1 MLIPLSWLK
10 EYVDLNLPTNQLAE
24 RLTLAGLE
32 VEAIENSADWWDPQ
46 LIIVGQIAAV
56 KAHPNAD
63 RLVLVDIDYGATQTE
78 QVVTGAPNL
87 FQYKEQQH
95 LPILKVAFARA
106 GAILIDAYSDEQ
118 PRPKKKLKPSKIR
131 GIPSNGMVCSE
142 RELGLSEEHAGILIL
157 PEDAPIGIPLRD
169 YLGDEV
175 LVLSLTVDMARCL
188 SIIGVAREVAAL
200 TTATLHLPSDD
211 LPSHIGNLGTPL
223 AGVLHTN
230 TQNVGTQN
238 TGALYTGVLN
248 VDAQNADAQNMGI
261 LNAGA
266 QQTDVPG
273 QAQDYV
279 TIEIEDPDLCN
290 RYTAMLV
297 RDVQIGE
304 SPKWMQD
311 RLLKAGMRP
320 ISNVVDI
327 TNYVMLEWG
336 QPLHAFDYDLLV
348 ERAAKTGVSK
358 PTIIVRRAKPGEK
371 MTTLDGVDREFDDSM
386 LLITDMLGP
395 IAIGGVMGGAETE
408 VHEGT
413 RNVLLEAATF
423 DGINNRRTSQKLKLH
438 SEASQRFT
446 RGVPAT
452 LNSIGNR
459 RAADLMHDYASG
471 RIVPGMLDTYP
482 VPQSERVVYTTRS
495 DMHRIL
501 GMDVT
506 LSEIASGLQRLD
518 FVTEEVSTLPA
529 LPKELGNATF
539 GLRVK
544 SGEPLLRCIAPWHRL
559 DIQIPAD
566 LTEEVARIIGYEHID
581 ITLMDDELPPQRRN
595 HKLETEENIRDILVG
610 CGLQETISYSLTTV
624 ENHDRVMRVPLG
636 SGDEHVPFIKL
647 LNPLS
652 TRRNVM
658 RRDML
663 VSALENLAYNYR
675 YTQRYPI
682 FEIGR
687 VYLPEHGDGVRPQE
701 DTRLSIL
708 LTGPRRP
715 SSLYPDSAGAENF
728 DFFDLKG
735 IIETML
741 QRLGFTDSDIEYVP
755 EHNPA
760 YTSTCA
766 WIKLQG
772 GSLGIMGEVDPQV
785 LHNFDLPAEVRV
797 YTAQMHI
804 NPLIKPGWQLQ
815 PMTPISNYQPVVED
829 LAFVVAEEVPA
840 AQVLDAIRKGG
851 GSLLTKV
858 ELFDIYRGPQIPPGH
873 KSLAYNLTYES
884 TEKPL
889 IEKQIVDI
897 RNRIIRRVAESTN
910 AKLRE

>member
-10 EYVDLNLPTNQLAE
+10 EYVDLNLPTKQLAE

-32 VEAIENSADWWDPQ
+32 VEGIENSADWWDPE
-46 LIIVGQIAAV
+46 LVIVGQIAAV

-63 RLVLVDIDYGATQTE
+63 RLVLVDIDYGTSQTE

-87 FQYKEQQH
+87 FQYKDQQH
-95 LPILKVAFARA
+95 LPVLKVAFARA
-106 GAILIDAYSDEQ
+106 GSVLIDAYSDEQ

-142 RELGLSEEHAGILIL
+142 RELGLSEEHEGILIL
-157 PEDAPIGIPLRD
+157 PEDAPIGMPLRD

-175 LVLSLTVDMARCL
+175 LVLGLTVDMARCL
-188 SIIGVAREVAAL
+188 SMIGVAREVSAL
-200 TTATLHLPSDD
+200 TNATLHLPPDD
-211 LPSHIGNLGTPL
+211 LPSSNGNVGTPL
-223 AGVLHTN
+223 AGVLDA
-230 TQNVGTQN
+230 GTLAL
-238 TGALYTGVLN
+238 GAL
-248 VDAQNADAQNMGI
+248 
-261 LNAGA
+261 
-266 QQTDVPG
+266 G

-279 TIEIEDPDLCN
+279 AVEIEDPDLCN
-290 RYTAMLV
+290 RYTGMLI

-348 ERAAKTGVSK
+348 ERAERAGISK

-371 MTTLDGVDREFDDSM
+371 MTTLDGVEREFDDSM

-395 IAIGGVMGGAETE
+395 VAIGGVMGGAETE

-438 SEASQRFT
+438 SEASHRFT

-452 LNSIGNR
+452 LNPIAIHRDAN
-459 RAADLMHDYASG
+459 LMHDYASG
-471 RIVPGMLDTYP
+471 RVVAGMVDNYP
-482 VPQSERVVYTTRS
+482 MPQAERVVYTSES

-506 LSEIASGLQRLD
+506 LPEIAAGLHRLD
-518 FVTEEVSTLPA
+518 FVTEQVAALPA
-529 LPKELGNATF
+529 PPEELGSAAF
-539 GLRVK
+539 GLRIK

-559 DIQIPAD
+559 DIQVPAD
-566 LTEEVARIIGYEHID
+566 LTEELARIIGYEHID
-581 ITLMDDELPPQRRN
+581 TTLMDDVLPPQRRN
-595 HKLETEENIRDILVG
+595 HKLETEEMIRDILVG

-624 ENHDRVMRVPLG
+624 ENHDKFNRGKSAAELG
-636 SGDEHVPFIKL
+636 IPFVTL
-647 LNPLS
+647 VNPLS
-652 TRRNVM
+652 VKRNVM
-658 RRDML
+658 RRSMQ
-663 VSALENLAYNYR
+663 VSALENLAYNHR
-675 YTQRYPI
+675 YTQRYAV

-687 VYLPEHGDGVRPQE
+687 VYWPENGDGVRPQE
-701 DTRLSIL
+701 DSRLCIL

-715 SSLYPDSAGAENF
+715 SSLFPDPSGAENF

-735 IIETML
+735 IIDTML
-741 QRLGFTDSDIEYVP
+741 QRLGYAESDTEYIAVRD
-755 EHNPA
+755 NPT
-760 YTSTCA
+760 YTGTCA
-766 WIKLQG
+766 SLNLQG
-772 GSLGIMGEVDPQV
+772 ASLGIMGEIDPQV
-785 LHNFDLPAEVRV
+785 LLDFEIPTVSRV
-797 YTAQMHI
+797 YATEIHLK
-804 NPLIKPGWQLQ
+804 PLIKPGWQLQ
-815 PMTPISNYQPVVED
+815 PVTPISNYPPVVED

-889 IEKQIVDI
+889 TEKQIVDI
-897 RNRIIRRVAESTN
+897 RNRIIRRVTESTN
-910 AKLRE
+910 GKLRE

>member
-10 EYVDLNLPTNQLAE
+10 EYVDLNLPTKQLAE

-32 VEAIENSADWWDPQ
+32 VEAIENSADWWDPE
-46 LIIVGQIAAV
+46 LIIVGQLTAV

-63 RLVLVDIDYGATQTE
+63 RLVLVDVDYGADQTE

-87 FQYKEQQH
+87 FQYKDQQQ
-95 LPILKVAFARA
+95 LPVLKVAFART

-142 RELGLSEEHAGILIL
+142 RELGLSEEHEGILIL
-157 PEDAPIGIPLRD
+157 PEDAPVGMPLRD

-188 SIIGVAREVAAL
+188 SMIGVAREVAAL
-200 TTATLHLPSDD
+200 TNAQLHLPPDE
-211 LPSHIGNLGTPL
+211 PSSSNGNVGAPL
-223 AGVLHTN
+223 AG
-230 TQNVGTQN
+230 
-238 TGALYTGVLN
+238 ALGH
-248 VDAQNADAQNMGI
+248 
-261 LNAGA
+261 
-266 QQTDVPG
+266 
-273 QAQDYV
+273 AQDYV
-279 TIEIEDPDLCN
+279 AVEIEDPDLCN
-290 RYTAMLV
+290 RYTGMMIK
-297 RDVQIGE
+297 DVHIGE

-348 ERAAKTGVSK
+348 ERAEKAGSPK

-371 MTTLDGVDREFDDSM
+371 MTTLDGVERELDDSM
-386 LLITDMLGP
+386 LLITDRLGP
-395 IAIGGVMGGAETE
+395 IAIGGVMGGADTE

-423 DGINNRRTSQKLKLH
+423 DGINNRRTTQKLKLH

-452 LNSIGNR
+452 LNAIAAR
-459 RAADLMHDYASG
+459 RAAFLMRDFAGG
-471 RIVPGMLDTYP
+471 RVVPGMVDNYP
-482 VPQSERVVYTTRS
+482 VPQPERVVYTTES

-501 GMDVT
+501 GMDVK
-506 LSEIASGLQRLD
+506 LPEIAAGLQRLD
-518 FVTEEVSTLPA
+518 FVTEPVAA
-529 LPKELGNATF
+529 LPGPHSELGDSAL
-539 GLRVK
+539 GLRMK
-544 SGEPLLRCIAPWHRL
+544 PGEQLLRCSAPWYRL
-559 DIQIPAD
+559 DIRVPAD
-566 LTEEVARIIGYEHID
+566 LTEEVARIIGYERID
-581 ITLMDDELPPQRRN
+581 TTLMDDVLPPQRRN
-595 HKLETEENIRDILVG
+595 LRLETEEKIRDILVG

-624 ENHDRVMRVPLG
+624 ENHDKVMRVALG
-636 SGDEHVPFIKL
+636 SGEEHVPFITL

-663 VSALENLAYNYR
+663 VSSLENLAYNYR

-687 VYLPEHGDGVRPQE
+687 VYWPENGDGVRPQE
-701 DTRLSIL
+701 DQRLCIL

-715 SSLYPDSAGAENF
+715 SSLYPDPAGTENF

-735 IIETML
+735 IIETLL
-741 QRLGFTDSDIEYVP
+741 QRLGFSDREVEYLP
-755 EHNPA
+755 ERNPA

-772 GSLGIMGEVDPQV
+772 RSLGIMGEVDPQV
-785 LHNFDLPAEVRV
+785 LLNFDLPPEMRV
-797 YTAQMHI
+797 YAAQMHI
-804 NPLIKPGWQLQ
+804 NPLVKPSWQSQ
-815 PMTPISNYQPVVED
+815 PVAAISNYPPVVED
-829 LAFVVAEEVPA
+829 LAFVVPEEVTA
-840 AQVLDAIRKGG
+840 TQLLEAIHKGG
-851 GSLLTKV
+851 GTQLTRV
-858 ELFDIYRGPQIPPGH
+858 ELFDIYRGQQIPPGH
-873 KSLAYNLTYES
+873 KSLAFNLSYES
-884 TEKPL
+884 VEKPL
-889 IEKQIVDI
+889 TENQVIDI
-897 RNRIIRRVAESTN
+897 RNRIIRRVAESVGG
-910 AKLRE
+910 KLRE